1 MKRLLE
7 LHWEIL
13 APKSVL
19 NSVFDALLEKRRKD
33 FKLHYHHNRK
43 RYFGNH
49 MQSTL
54 GGGLQYLSLK
64 SIFSTPNEQRKRSN
78 PNGSLLLN
86 FQLNFSKRTSTDVLL
101 ILLIFDFRFDNRHIY
116 RKSVY
121 WFFPYRNI
129 YIYIYIYIY
138 VYIYIYIC
146 MYVCMYVYIYIYIY
160 K

>member
-43 RYFGNH
+43 RYFRNH
-49 MQSTL
+49 VQSTL

-64 SIFSTPNEQRKRSN
+64 SIFSTPNKQRKRSN

-86 FQLNFSKRTSTDVLL
+86 FQLNFSKMTSTDVLL
-101 ILLIFDFRFDNRHIY
+101 ILLIFDFRR
-116 RKSVY
+116 RKMRGWTTSDVKKIKNLIKAFRSETFVSY
-121 WFFPYRNI
+121 LEIITKAPEEGL
-129 YIYIYIYIY
+129 
-138 VYIYIYIC
+138 
-146 MYVCMYVYIYIYIY
+146 
-160 K
+160 